1 MPFVHRDANEN
12 ILAIYTEFVEGTE
25 QVAENDPALKTFV
38 QQNIPSAAALD
49 EWEQSD
55 LALARVMEDLIS
67 ILKVILFTD
76 FPEGAQ
82 EKLRS
87 RSGLRKQVSYVDDL
101 FGTGGGGDDF
111 GGGGGAVS
119 YRWLTTL
126 P

>member
-1 MPFVHRDANEN
+1 MPFVARDAEGT
-12 ILAIYTEFVEGTE
+12 ILAIYTEYVEGTE
-25 QVAENDPALKTFV
+25 EVAQDDPGLKAFV
-38 QQNIPSAAALD
+38 QQNIPSVSALD

-67 ILKVILFTD
+67 ILMDKKVILFTD

-101 FGTGGGGDDF
+101 FGTGDSDDF
-111 GGGGGAVS
+111 GSGGSGGI
-119 YRWLTTL
+119 L
-126 P
+126 